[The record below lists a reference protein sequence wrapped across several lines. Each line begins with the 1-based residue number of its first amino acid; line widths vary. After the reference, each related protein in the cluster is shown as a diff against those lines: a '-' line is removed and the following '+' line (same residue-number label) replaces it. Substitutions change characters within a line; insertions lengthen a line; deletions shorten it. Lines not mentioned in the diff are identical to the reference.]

1 MSVANVLTLLALALA
16 LTHFSIPLL
25 YYLYLRSKWL
35 NMPWDIKKDPS
46 YRPRATIIVPTYNEA
61 GLIESKLDNIFE
73 QDYPKD
79 LMSIIVVDSASSDG
93 TVDIVERWRN
103 KHPDARLVII
113 RENFRRGMVHA
124 LNYALG
130 SVSSDS
136 EVVIFT
142 DVDSFWDA
150 DTFKKVV
157 TYFANPSVGAVTASI
172 EPLEKEMRTESAYR
186 RFYNNVRVAESKIHS
201 TPIHNGALVAFR
213 KGLLDRIGG
222 LPTYTGNDD
231 STPAS
236 LIAFMGYR
244 AIEVDDAVAR
254 EPISKSRFMR
264 KVRRAQHLILH
275 FLHTKRYA
283 KKLGIYRRT
292 AFDRIWLIESY
303 LHLVNPW
310 LLLAS
315 ALLLLI
321 ETLTLHPV
329 ATTLFIIGIALL
341 LFKPYRTWIESQ
353 AQLILATI
361 RNLWTKEIVWRK

>member
-1 MSVANVLTLLALALA
+1 VTDALTVLALAFA
-16 LTHFSIPLL
+16 VIHFGFPLL
-25 YYLYLRSKWL
+25 YYLYLKSRWL
-35 NMPWDIKKDPS
+35 NRSWDLVRDPS
-46 YRPRATIIVPTYNEA
+46 YRPKVTIVVPTYNEA
-61 GLIESKLDNIFE
+61 SLIKRKLDDIAS

-79 LMSIIVVDSASSDG
+79 LVEIIVVDSASTDG
-93 TVDIVERWRN
+93 TPGIVREWMESHRN
-103 KHPDARLVII
+103 FKVILV
-113 RENFRRGMVHA
+113 EESVRRGMVHA
-124 LNYALG
+124 LNYALRF
-130 SVSSDS
+130 VSSDS

-142 DVDSFWDA
+142 DVDSFWST
-150 DTFKKVV
+150 DTLKKIVS
-157 TYFANPSVGAVTASI
+157 YFADSSVGAVTASI
-172 EPLEKEMRTESAYR
+172 EPLEKELRTESAYR

-213 KGLLDRIGG
+213 KALLNRIGG

-244 AIEVDDAVAR
+244 AIQVDDAVAR
-254 EPISKSRFMR
+254 EPISRSRFVR

-283 KKLGIYRRT
+283 KKLGIYRKT
-292 AFDRIWLIESY
+292 VFDKIWLIESY
-303 LHLVNPW
+303 LHLANPW

-315 ALLLLI
+315 ALLLLT

-329 ATTLFIIGIALL
+329 ATTLFIVGIALL
-341 LFKPYRTWIESQ
+341 LFKPYRTWIGTQ

-361 RNLWTKEIVWRK
+361 RNLWTKEIVWGK

>member
-1 MSVANVLTLLALALA
+1 VLA
-16 LTHFSIPLL
+16 HFSLPLA
-25 YYLYLRSKWL
+25 YYTYLRVRWL
-35 NMPWDIKKDPS
+35 GRPWGIGRDPG
-46 YRPRATIIVPTYNEA
+46 YRPRVTVVVPTYNEA
-61 GLIESKLDNIFE
+61 GLIRRKLDSIAS
-73 QDYPKD
+73 QDYPRE
-79 LMSIIVVDSASSDG
+79 LMEVIVVDSASTDG
-93 TVDIVERWRN
+93 TPNIV
-103 KHPDARLVII
+103 
-113 RENFRRGMVHA
+113 REWVGSRRDTKVVLIEEGARRGMVHA
-124 LNYALG
+124 LNYALRFVPG
-130 SVSSDS
+130 DS

-150 DTFKKVV
+150 DTLRKVV
-157 TYFANPSVGAVTASI
+157 SYFANPSVGAVTASI
-172 EPLEKEMRTESAYR
+172 EPLEKGLRTESAYR
-186 RFYNNVRVAESKIHS
+186 RFYNDVRVAESKVHS

-213 KGLLDRIGG
+213 KALLDRIGG

-236 LIAFMGYR
+236 LIAFIGCR
-244 AIEVDDAVAR
+244 AIQVDDVVAR
-254 EPISKSRFMR
+254 EPISRNRFMR